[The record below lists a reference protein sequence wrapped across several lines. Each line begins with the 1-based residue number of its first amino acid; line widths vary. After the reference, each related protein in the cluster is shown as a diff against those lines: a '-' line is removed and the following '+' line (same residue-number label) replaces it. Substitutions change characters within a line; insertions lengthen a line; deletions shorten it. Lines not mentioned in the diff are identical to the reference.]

1 MTHPTSERGT
11 VVVGLQWGDEG
22 KGKIVNYLAPLHDAI
37 ARFNGGANAGHSVVV
52 NGERF
57 ALHLIPSGI
66 LHKGKP
72 AIIGNGVVVDP
83 QWLLEEIAKLAA
95 RNVDTSALVL
105 SERAHVVMP
114 WHKDEDDLR
123 ERWLRAAAETSS
135 SEPIGTTK
143 RGIGP
148 CYADKHQRSTAIRV
162 IDLVRPAELR
172 TKLASI
178 VPLKNATLGALA
190 NALPAAHRPAATPV
204 YSIDDVA
211 RQCEAWGTQLAPI
224 IADSSS
230 RLMDIIDAG
239 GKVLFEGAN
248 ATLLDVDHGTY
259 PFVTSST
266 TTALGAPTGTGV
278 PMSSIGKV
286 LGIMKAYSTRVG
298 SGPMPTELVRSD
310 TDRALAH
317 RIRERGREYGTT
329 TGRPRRV
336 GWLDLEVVRYSA
348 RLNGVTEIAVM
359 LLDVLEGLD
368 ELCVCT
374 GYTMDAKPARFNPDA
389 AWLARATPIYT
400 TLRGFTGDVTSARSF
415 AELPAEART
424 YIELIQR
431 HLGAPVRYVSVGP
444 DNAQTIQM
452 A

>member
-1 MTHPTSERGT
+1 MTQPATDRGT

-22 KGKIVNYLAPLHDAI
+22 KGKIVNYLAPLHDAV
-37 ARFNGGANAGHSVVV
+37 ARYNGGANAGHSVVV
-52 NGERF
+52 KGERF

-66 LHKGKP
+66 LHAGKP

-83 QWLLEEIAKLAA
+83 QWLLEEIAKLSA
-95 RNVDTSALVL
+95 RNVSTASLVL

-135 SEPIGTTK
+135 GEPIGTTK

-162 IDLVRPAELR
+162 IDLLRPDELR
-172 TKLASI
+172 AKLATT
-178 VPLKNATLGALA
+178 VPIKNATLGALA
-190 NALPAAHRPAATPV
+190 SALPEAHRPATIPG

-211 RQCEAWGTQLAPI
+211 RQCEAWGNQLRPM
-224 IADSSS
+224 IADASA
-230 RLMDIIDAG
+230 RLMDILDAG
-239 GKVLFEGAN
+239 GKILFEGAN

-259 PFVTSST
+259 PFVTSSST
-266 TTALGAPTGTGV
+266 IALGAPAGTGV
-278 PMSSIGKV
+278 PMHAIGKV

-298 SGPMPTELVRSD
+298 AGPMPTELLRTD
-310 TDRALAH
+310 ADRALAH
-317 RIRERGREYGTT
+317 QIRERGREYGTT

-348 RLNGVTEIAVM
+348 RLNGVTEVAVM
-359 LLDVLEGLD
+359 LLDVLEGLE
-368 ELCVCT
+368 ELRVCT
-374 GYTMDAKPARFNPDA
+374 GYTIDSKPARFNPDA
-389 AWLARATPIYT
+389 SWLARATPVYT
-400 TLRGFTGDVTSARSF
+400 TLRGFTGDVSNARTF
-415 AELPAEART
+415 AELPIEART

-431 HLGAPVRYVSVGP
+431 HLSTPVRYVSVGP
-444 DNAQTIQM
+444 DNAQTIQVG
-452 A
+452 